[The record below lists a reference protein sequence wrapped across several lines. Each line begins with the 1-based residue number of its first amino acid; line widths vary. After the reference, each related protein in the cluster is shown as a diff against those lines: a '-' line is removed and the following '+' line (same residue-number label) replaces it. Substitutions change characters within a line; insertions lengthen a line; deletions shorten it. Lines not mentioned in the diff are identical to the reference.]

1 MEQYSAQGYT
11 IANYLQSGRY
21 YAYKDTPVIKRMAN
35 WLAHLIVI
43 DTPWSVKDETN
54 PDLERGLRFGT
65 TPTGGVALIGSGT
78 THKYLLYTDSRFP
91 WIHQNIITLNFGTS
105 YPTYQGLDVLRV
117 LSSRRAPRSSALSP
131 LKPVMKPSPES
142 FSARLSISPFSTEW
156 I

>member
-65 TPTGGVALIGSGT
+65 TPTGGVALIG
-78 THKYLLYTDSRFP
+78 
-91 WIHQNIITLNFGTS
+91 ITLVILFSGLFG
-105 YPTYQGLDVLRV
+105 
-117 LSSRRAPRSSALSP
+117 
-131 LKPVMKPSPES
+131 
-142 FSARLSISPFSTEW
+142 
-156 I
+156 

>member
-1 MEQYSAQGYT
+1 MIAAIEPDSPESQAFVEQYSAQGYT
-11 IANYLQSGRY
+11 IANFTKSGRY

-54 PDLERGLRFGT
+54 RILSAAFASARRP
-65 TPTGGVALIGSGT
+65 PGGVALIGSGT

-117 LSSRRAPRSSALSP
+117 LFQSQGTEVKR
-131 LKPVMKPSPES
+131 PVTFE
-142 FSARLSISPFSTEW
+142 TG
-156 I
+156 